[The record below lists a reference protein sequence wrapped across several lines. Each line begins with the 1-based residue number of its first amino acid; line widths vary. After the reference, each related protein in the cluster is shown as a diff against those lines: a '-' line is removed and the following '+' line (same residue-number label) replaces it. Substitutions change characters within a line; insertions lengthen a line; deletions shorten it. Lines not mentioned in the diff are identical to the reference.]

1 MKKFEYETLKIDAK
15 GFWGGKIDDDNFKQK
30 LNEMGQNGWELVG
43 MTASNLAYGQT
54 RWIICTF
61 KREKVY

>member
-15 GFWGGKIDDDNFKQK
+15 GILGGNVDDDNFKQK

-43 MTASNLAYGQT
+43 MTASNFAYGQT

-61 KREKVY
+61 KREIVY